1 MSGSSCEA
9 TANLHPDTELIGKPF
24 EAEVRKTESI
34 YNGGE
39 SRKLG
44 RKESA
49 EEAELLLR
57 DRILLG
63 NKQ

>member
-1 MSGSSCEA
+1 ME
-9 TANLHPDTELIGKPF
+9 
-24 EAEVRKTESI
+24 
-34 YNGGE
+34 GE